1 MHWTLNLKE
10 NRQLFFTA
18 KVRWFCLFFWIFSLT
33 CAIPFVNVHGIC
45 FEFSSVHMISC
56 CLISQDERLL
66 IVLNN
71 CRYVQ
76 NHVLPKLV
84 QSFRINEYP
93 ISDKLKKVLCM
104 KTLMRVENKGLLRKW
119 WPCWLKYTNKQLKN
133 GVEYILYSIEECQLF
148 AIWPWISYIS
158 TAKMI
163 RIRVSF

>member
-1 MHWTLNLKE
+1 MNLRSFAGLKFFPRCFRRHVYLRDQSIEVIRDILQSRYLRSNVAHKQLARTSLKE

-18 KVRWFCLFFWIFSLT
+18 KVRWFCLNFWIFSLT
-33 CAIPFVNVHGIC
+33 CAIPFVNFHGIC

-84 QSFRINEYP
+84 ESFRINEYP

-104 KTLMRVENKGLLRKW
+104 KTLSCV
-119 WPCWLKYTNKQLKN
+119 LKIKD
-133 GVEYILYSIEECQLF
+133 C
-148 AIWPWISYIS
+148 
-158 TAKMI
+158 
-163 RIRVSF
+163 